1 MQGQLFSQDF
11 LQHGIRETAPYV
23 ALDEAAFE
31 AFERRLANIFGALK
45 AAATLNEAQTEQLP
59 IERFLLE
66 LGWREAAIGRSRA
79 LDDVLALLR
88 SLPTPAPA
96 HSPSSAH

>member
-11 LQHGIRETAPYV
+11 LQHGIREMAPYL
-23 ALDEAAFE
+23 ALDDAAFE

-66 LGWREAAIGRSRA
+66 LGWREAAFGRSRA
-79 LDDVLALLR
+79 LDDALALLR
-88 SLPTPAPA
+88 CLPTVAPAPP
-96 HSPSSAH
+96 PSSAH